1 MTNSHSAS
9 PKVNEKAASKPSNVA
24 VREGSETSFETA
36 WPSLA
41 LLEEKRPMPGSVAIR
56 QQNFLALQNRIGNAA
71 IQRMLVQRE
80 GESESPPAAS
90 PESETGEGEGSG
102 GTTEEERRFAFQAG
116 VSTPVPAN
124 ATIGEGQATLDIGGA
139 HVVIL
144 PDATSE
150 DEALAGGAITTGSLS
165 SWAVPG
171 YDTGDDGNVSSIH
184 EIPAPEIRIQTTYGP
199 GSAAS
204 DTSEYGVG
212 TREED
217 TGEETT
223 LGFHEGAHGSTTIDY
238 LRSTP
243 LPTFGGTVGMT
254 VDEWNTAVSEYQT
267 AMQGWDSALQAHQI
281 ASVDCVGQQAD
292 FCEAEEEAH
301 EHAH

>member
-1 MTNSHSAS
+1 MTNGHSAS
-9 PKVNEKAASKPSNVA
+9 PKVNEKAASRPPNVA
-24 VREGSETSFETA
+24 VREVPQTSFETSL
-36 WPSLA
+36 PSIA
-41 LLEEKRPMPGSVAIR
+41 LLEERRPMPGSLAIR

-80 GESESPPAAS
+80 GEEGQAPAAS
-90 PESETGEGEGSG
+90 PEGESSEGEGSE
-102 GTTEEERRFAFQAG
+102 GTSEEERRFAFQSG
-116 VSTPVPAN
+116 VSTPVPAD
-124 ATIGEGQATLDIGGA
+124 ATIGEGQATLELGGG

-144 PDATSE
+144 PDNTSD
-150 DEALAGGAITTGSLS
+150 DEALEGGAITTGSLN

-171 YDTGDDGNVSSIH
+171 YDTAEDGTISGIH

-199 GSAAS
+199 GAAAS

-238 LRSTP
+238 LRTNP

-254 VDEWNTAVSEYQT
+254 MDQWNTAVSEYET

-281 ASVDCVGQQAD
+281 ASVDCVGDQAD

-301 EHAH
+301 EHEH